1 MSPPAVCVCVQIK
14 HALRVMSGA
23 DGTSVGVG
31 KIRQLRD
38 NSEYFR
44 NGLKALGLEVLGHH
58 PSPIMPVMLYQ
69 VT

>member
-1 MSPPAVCVCVQIK
+1 
-14 HALRVMSGA
+14 MSGA